1 MQKKIKFLAAL
12 IVGCGL
18 SLTLSGCSQG
28 EWSSFWVG
36 VNAPGPGVGPA
47 PYAYEYYYAPA
58 YQAYYCYY
66 PDRGWCYFPGEPP
79 AGAVFYSGSVAYLP
93 PPGPPP
99 TQVQFYFDRD
109 HNAYYYHGPHNRWHF
124 LPGRP
129 PQGAP
134 QWRGPHPGPHQ
145 LPPPV
150 FNRPFRGRR
159 QPQRGQGD
167 PHGYQQRGGGPNQYD
182 GNGNGQGNG
191 WGH

>member
-1 MQKKIKFLAAL
+1 MGIILKKSAVVLLA
-12 IVGCGL
+12 VGVSVLLG
-18 SLTLSGCSQG
+18 GCSRG
-28 EWSSFWVG
+28 DWSSFWVG
-36 VNAPGPGVGPA
+36 VSAPAPAPYVVA

-79 AGAVFYSGSVAYLP
+79 PGAVFYNGSVAYLP

-129 PQGAP
+129 PQGAH
-134 QWRGPHPGPHQ
+134 QWRGPRPGPHQ

-150 FNRPFRGRR
+150 FNRSFRGRG
-159 QPQRGQGD
+159 QSQRRRGD
-167 PHGYQQRGGGPNQYD
+167 PHGYQQRGGPNQYN
-182 GNGNGQGNG
+182 GNGHGQGNG